1 MLWILLLVLALL
13 VVVALVGGMNY
24 RGRAGAGADAAS
36 PQTTI
41 IERGH
46 GADVSRRTESTT
58 VTRET
63 EVVDE

>member
-1 MLWILLLVLALL
+1 MLWILLLVLVLL
-13 VVVALVGGMNY
+13 VAVALVGGFSY
-24 RGRAGAGADAAS
+24 RGRAGAGAAAS

-41 IERGH
+41 IERGRNP
-46 GADVSRRTESTT
+46 DVSRRTESTT

>member
-1 MLWILLLVLALL
+1 MLWILLLLL
-13 VVVALVGGMNY
+13 VVLLLGVLVGGFSY
-24 RGRAGAGADAAS
+24 RGRVRGGAGAAS

-41 IERGH
+41 IERGR

-63 EVVDE
+63 EIVDE

>member
-1 MLWILLLVLALL
+1 MLWILLLVLVLL
-13 VVVALVGGMNY
+13 VVVALVGAFNY
-24 RGRAGAGADAAS
+24 RGRAAGAAS

-46 GADVSRRTESTT
+46 SADVSRRTDSTT

-63 EVVDE
+63 EVIDE

>member
-1 MLWILLLVLALL
+1 MLWILLLVLVLL
-13 VVVALVGGMNY
+13 VAVTMVGGFSY
-24 RGRAGAGADAAS
+24 RSRAGAGAAAS

-46 GADVSRRTESTT
+46 SADVSRRTESTT

>member
-1 MLWILLLVLALL
+1 MLWILLLVLVLL
-13 VVVALVGGMNY
+13 VVAALVGGMSY
-24 RGRAGAGADAAS
+24 RGRAGGAAGAAS

-41 IERGH
+41 IERGR

-63 EVVDE
+63 EIVDE